1 MTIPTALLSHCEPQ
15 RWKCPSQK
23 SFTRHGSWVLVW
35 APCTRVCGGVGGRG
49 GGSSPYSVSSS
60 APARHHPSTLTPA
73 PIPPPLLVQ
82 ELLPLGFDLGVG

>member
-35 APCTRVCGGVGGRG
+35 APCTRVCGGWGAEEGGALLTVCPAVPQPDTTLPP
-49 GGSSPYSVSSS
+49 SPL
-60 APARHHPSTLTPA
+60 P